1 MDKAKLN
8 KLIKYYKKRL
18 KEEEKNYNEKLTK
31 LDEAVNALINS
42 KTPHSISELKDS
54 LNKIYKTKEIF
65 LGKRNL
71 PIYLRKIINKIGFA
85 ILEPYMEAQQE
96 YNSQLIHFIN
106 ELMNHLEE
114 IREREKILLDS
125 LIQFSQRII
134 ALIDVKALEVHYKN
148 YNDLLKMQDTIK
160 EEMEALK
167 ESLMIAYEELD
178 RKLTTFI
185 AWRMREKDNKN

>member
-106 ELMNHLEE
+106 ELMDYLDE

-134 ALIDVKALEVHYKN
+134 ALIDVKTLEIHYKN

-160 EEMEALK
+160 EEMEIIK

>member
-1 MDKAKLN
+1 MDQAKLN
-8 KLIKYYKKRL
+8 KLIKYYKKKL

-31 LDEAVNALINS
+31 LDEAVNALINYR
-42 KTPHSISELKDS
+42 TPHSILELQAA
-54 LNKIYKTKEIF
+54 LNKIYKTKEII

-71 PIYLRKIINKIGFA
+71 PIYLRKIMNKVGFA

-106 ELMNHLEE
+106 ELIQHLEE
-114 IREREKILLDS
+114 IREREKILFHS

-134 ALIDVKALEVHYKN
+134 ALMDVKTLEIHYKN
-148 YNDLLKMQDTIK
+148 YRDILKMQDTIK
-160 EEMEALK
+160 EEMKLMK

-185 AWRMREKDNKN
+185 AWRMREKDNNN